1 MRKEKTHRGTSLR
14 FSLQENL
21 DGKKKIFIDMA
32 GNAQSVVLTQD
43 SALNFALW
51 LRDAADQ
58 IDGVEGW
65 ADEVENG

>member
-1 MRKEKTHRGTSLR
+1 MRKEKVHRGTSLR

-32 GNAQSVVLTQD
+32 GNAQSIVSTQEG
-43 SALNFALW
+43 ALSFAMW

-58 IDGVEGW
+58 IDAVEGW